1 MQEKIIK
8 KRYSQIDILR
18 GLFFIP
24 MFIFHLFSFY
34 DLTNNFNTN
43 LTSNNF
49 LSFIGNVRDLY
60 ILLAGYSIYLSYTSY
75 KESNKNSSIFGKSSL
90 SGLQP
95 SASGFIKYRFVRSG
109 TIAMYAL
116 LITVISHFLYPDYGI
131 KFGIL
136 HFIAL
141 GTLLLA
147 PIAALDSP
155 TITLIVGGIWLYI
168 TSNNLI
174 PLARGHSSF
183 GLNLPYSNEIIN
195 TITGKF
201 VHYNTADYFPLN
213 TKLILLICG
222 LFLGQVIH
230 PKLKPLA
237 KNDKTIILE
246 EMGKKS
252 LELYTSHFII
262 IMIVYYILKNK
273 I

>member
-1 MQEKIIK
+1 VKII
-8 KRYSQIDILR
+8 
-18 GLFFIP
+18 FV
-24 MFIFHLFSFY
+24 
-34 DLTNNFNTN
+34 
-43 LTSNNF
+43 
-49 LSFIGNVRDLY
+49 LS
-60 ILLAGYSIYLSYTSY
+60 
-75 KESNKNSSIFGKSSL
+75 
-90 SGLQP
+90 
-95 SASGFIKYRFVRSG
+95 
-109 TIAMYAL
+109 MYAL

-147 PIAALDSP
+147 PVAALDSP

-174 PLARGHSSF
+174 PLARGHSPF

-222 LFLGQVIH
+222 LFLAQVIH
-230 PKLKPLA
+230 PKLKPSDD
-237 KNDKTIILE
+237 DKTSVLE
-246 EMGKKS
+246 EIGKNSVSPCEIPKIIAWSHDNSAVIATPKKS
-252 LELYTSHFII
+252 KDTRMNQNQFP
-262 IMIVYYILKNK
+262 
-273 I
+273 

>member
-60 ILLAGYSIYLSYTSY
+60 ILLAGYSIYLSYKSY

-95 SASGFIKYRFVRSG
+95 SASGFIKYRFLRSG
-109 TIAMYAL
+109 TIAMHAL

-147 PIAALDSP
+147 PVAALDSP
-155 TITLIVGGIWLYI
+155 TITLIFGGIWLYI
-168 TSNNLI
+168 TSNNL
-174 PLARGHSSF
+174 
-183 GLNLPYSNEIIN
+183 LPYSNEIIN

-201 VHYNTADYFPLN
+201 IHYNTADYFPLN

-230 PKLKPLA
+230 PKLKPLD
-237 KNDKTIILE
+237 KNDKTIVLE

-262 IMIVYYILKNK
+262 IMIVYYILKNNM
-273 I
+273 